1 MNQNLAPTFEDLNSP
16 AIDVAQSIGE
26 IAVMTYDDAINE
38 GCVVGTPI
46 TFDSFL

>member
-26 IAVMTYDDAINE
+26 IAVMTYNESADAE
-38 GCVVGTPI
+38 AVV
-46 TFDSFL
+46 TFDSAL

>member
-26 IAVMTYDDAINE
+26 IAVVTYNE
-38 GCVVGTPI
+38 TTDTEAVI